1 MILSPCD
8 EAGSDGGPGDAAG
21 IRFFAF
27 LLFIFAAAA
36 QTAQVDGQTQKVEAE
51 PCSRHAAQEY
61 ERLQG

>member
-21 IRFFAF
+21 VGFLAF

-36 QTAQVDGQTQKVEAE
+36 QTAQVDGQTQQVKAEA
-51 PCSRHAAQEY
+51 CSRHAAKEY